1 MSNAPK
7 EGGEAEVKMA
17 RYRGPRLKIVRRLG
31 TPLPGLIRTDPDL
44 RRPYPPGQHGP
55 TKRAKLSDYALR
67 LREKQKIRFHYGLS
81 EHQMARY
88 IADAFRRKGNPG
100 LTLLNS
106 LERRLDNVIFRAGF
120 APTMTAARQMA
131 RHGHVTVNGK
141 RVDIP
146 SYSVR
151 ENDIIEPKENSKMK
165 EQIGKN
171 RQDPNNLAL
180 PSYLAVLETETKI
193 KMTMSPN
200 REDVPVIVNEQLIIE
215 YYAGR

>member
-1 MSNAPK
+1 
-7 EGGEAEVKMA
+7 MA

-67 LREKQKIRFHYGLS
+67 LREKQKVRFHYGLS
-81 EHQMARY
+81 EKQMAKY
-88 IADAFRRKGNPG
+88 IANAFRRKGNPG

-106 LERRLDNVIFRAGF
+106 LERRLDNVLFRSGF
-120 APTMTAARQMA
+120 APTVTSARQMA

-146 SYSVR
+146 SFSVS
-151 ENDIIEPKENSKMK
+151 EGDIIEPKANSKMK
-165 EQIGKN
+165 EQVARN
-171 RQDPNNLAL
+171 RTDPNNLAL
-180 PSYLAVLETETKI
+180 PSYLAVQENDTKM
-193 KMTMSPN
+193 KMTMSPS
-200 REDVPVIVNEQLIIE
+200 RDDVPVIVNEQLIIE

>member
-1 MSNAPK
+1 
-7 EGGEAEVKMA
+7 MA

-67 LREKQKIRFHYGLS
+67 LREKQKVRFHYGLS
-81 EHQMARY
+81 EHQMKRY

-100 LTLLNS
+100 LILLNS
-106 LERRLDNVIFRAGF
+106 LERRLDNVLFRAGF

-131 RHGHVTVNGK
+131 RHGHINVNGK
-141 RVDIP
+141 KVDIP
-146 SYSVR
+146 SYSLRDGDV
-151 ENDIIEPKENSKMK
+151 IEPRENSKMK
-165 EQIGKN
+165 EQIARN
-171 RQDPNNLAL
+171 RTDPNNLSL
-180 PSYLAVLETETKI
+180 PGYLAVMENETKM
-193 KMTMSPN
+193 KVTMAPT

-215 YYAGR
+215 FYSGR